1 MCKAF
6 IIWLRL
12 FMQFRFL
19 AFALALLSA
28 GNNIEARMA
37 MIAMTT
43 SSSIKVKARP
53 EDRSHRGLNAVSRR
67 IDVSHFIF

>member
-1 MCKAF
+1 MPWA
-6 IIWLRL
+6 LVL
-12 FMQFRFL
+12 
-19 AFALALLSA
+19 ALARA
-28 GNNIEARMA
+28 GSSNPARMA